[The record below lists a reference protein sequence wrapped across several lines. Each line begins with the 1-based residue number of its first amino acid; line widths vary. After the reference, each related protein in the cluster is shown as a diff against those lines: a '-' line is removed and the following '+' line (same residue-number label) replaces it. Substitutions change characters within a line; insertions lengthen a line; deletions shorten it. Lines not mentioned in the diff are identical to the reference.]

1 MKRCLIAT
9 AVFFIVYIVF
19 LILGKN
25 GIMVNTYTSIIVAIS
40 GILFLAS
47 LISTIFKLVLRLKN
61 KRILRNTS

>member
-9 AVFFIVYIVF
+9 AVFFVVYIVF

-25 GIMVNTYTSIIVAIS
+25 GIMTSTYTSIIVAFS

-47 LISTIFKLVLRLKN
+47 LISTIFKLVLHLKN
-61 KRILRNTS
+61 KRISRNAS